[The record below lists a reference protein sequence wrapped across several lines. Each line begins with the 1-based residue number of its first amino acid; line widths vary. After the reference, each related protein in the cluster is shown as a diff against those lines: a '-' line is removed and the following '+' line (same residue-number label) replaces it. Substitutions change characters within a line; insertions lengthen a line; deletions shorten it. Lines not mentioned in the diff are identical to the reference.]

1 MAPLRSLPLN
11 LRQVLGASF
20 YLTFYSFIWQTGNK
34 YLVDLS
40 LHSAFLLSLGTHST
54 CLIHIH
60 SSKQFFLYVS
70 VFYLTFTVDASD
82 NYRGVSILPED
93 IWHAV

>member
-1 MAPLRSLPLN
+1 M
-11 LRQVLGASF
+11 
-20 YLTFYSFIWQTGNK
+20 GNK

-40 LHSAFLLSLGTHST
+40 LHSAFLLSLGTQST

-60 SSKQFFLYVS
+60 SSKQFFLYVN
-70 VFYLTFTVDASD
+70 VFYLTFTVDAS
-82 NYRGVSILPED
+82 NSYLGVSIFPED